1 MRVTRVE
8 FQKSPKHGYSRWLH
22 HAEVMAMWRGD
33 VGDSVVMV
41 AGGSNCDYR
50 FQAGGTYLVYTHES
64 KADTM
69 GASVCSRTG
78 LLAHRYYDR
87 FFLGHPSVLYDASIQ
102 PVTLDTMVDVLA
114 HDGAEA
120 DAMASDDPDV
130 GVRCAVIE
138 LFAWWE
144 YSPEVV
150 RQIRRI
156 SRSDPDIVVREQAER
171 YLERKDERSR
181 HAPPYRTVAD
191 RGFSHPSNR
200 KQRK

>member
-1 MRVTRVE
+1 MSVIRW
-8 FQKSPKHGYSRWLH
+8 SWSRGEAIAITASRPAVPISSIL
-22 HAEVMAMWRGD
+22 
-33 VGDSVVMV
+33 
-41 AGGSNCDYR
+41 
-50 FQAGGTYLVYTHES
+50 T
-64 KADTM
+64 KARPIRW

-181 HAPPYRTVAD
+181 NAPPYRTVAD